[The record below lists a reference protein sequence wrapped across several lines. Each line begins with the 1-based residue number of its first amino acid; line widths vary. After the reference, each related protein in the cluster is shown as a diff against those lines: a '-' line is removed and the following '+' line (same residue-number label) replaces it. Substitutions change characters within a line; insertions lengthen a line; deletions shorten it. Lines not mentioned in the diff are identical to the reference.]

1 MAEPRDARRL
11 QVKAAERQVAT
22 LGRGEVLADT
32 VLNYA
37 ADAAD
42 SDAVSLTMPIRLESY
57 RWEGGVPPVLQ
68 TNLAQGA
75 LRDELQR
82 RFAKSAGG
90 FDDFDLLAITGP
102 HLLGRLQVTDGQREK
117 HRFPETSLT
126 ELLAQ
131 DTTPGLFEALLQ
143 TCAEY
148 SGVSGVQPKV
158 LVRDSAARM
167 AHRGASHLLKT
178 FDAEHYPELASNEYF
193 CLRAALHSGLEVPKF
208 ELSERGK
215 FLLVERFDCTAQ
227 GTLGF
232 EDLCALNAW
241 PATARYAGSYE
252 GAARQIKAFVS
263 PPLLKHA
270 LESLFKRVALSA
282 GVKNGDAHLK
292 NFGLLYP
299 DCAAHAPVSLAPAYD
314 IVTTSV
320 YGDNDS
326 LALLLDGSKAWPA
339 RKRLVRF
346 GRLAC
351 NLSEGRCNELLQQVV
366 HGMALA
372 MVEMKRYMKFN
383 PGFVEIGTAMLEQWR
398 AGAAFSLVNS

>member
-1 MAEPRDARRL
+1 MTEPRNARPL
-11 QVKAAERQVAT
+11 QVKVAGRQVAT
-22 LGRGEVLADT
+22 LGRGEILADT
-32 VLNYA
+32 VLSYTANA
-37 ADAAD
+37 EGA
-42 SDAVSLTMPIRLESY
+42 DAVSLTMPIRLESY

-75 LRDELQR
+75 LRNELQR
-82 RFAKSAGG
+82 RFSKSV
-90 FDDFDLLAITGP
+90 DDFDLLAITGP
-102 HLLGRLQVTDGQREK
+102 HLLGRVQVTDGQPEML
-117 HRFPETSLT
+117 RFPETSLT

-131 DTTPGLFEALLQ
+131 DATPGLFEDLLQ

-158 LVRDSAARM
+158 LVRDSAARL

-178 FDAEHYPELASNEYF
+178 FDAEHHPELASNEYF

-208 ELSERGK
+208 ELSEHGK
-215 FLLVERFDCTAQ
+215 FLLVERFDCTAE

-241 PATARYAGSYE
+241 PASARYAGSYE

-270 LESLFKRVALSA
+270 LESLFKMVALSA

-292 NFGLLYP
+292 NFALLYP
-299 DCAAHAPVSLAPAYD
+299 DSTADAAVSLAPAYD

-320 YGDNDS
+320 YSGNDN

-351 NLSEGRCNELLQQVV
+351 NLTEGRCNELLQQVV

-383 PGFVEIGTAMLEQWR
+383 PGFVEIGSAMHEQWR
-398 AGAAFSLVNS
+398 SGAALSLVNN